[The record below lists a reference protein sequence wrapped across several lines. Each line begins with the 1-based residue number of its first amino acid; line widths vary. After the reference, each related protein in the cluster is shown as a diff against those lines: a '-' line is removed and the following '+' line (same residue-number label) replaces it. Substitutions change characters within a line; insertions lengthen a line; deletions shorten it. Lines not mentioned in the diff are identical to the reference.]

1 MRYFTASGLWFL
13 GDDPK
18 NRVAGTLRFSRH
30 GLYLTLLGGFR
41 AGWSLKSEPYP
52 LIQGVVSKNPY
63 GEFVTLIDC
72 FTKRTKMSSVGI
84 GSETIYCNRGIA
96 GDSHLPRDYD
106 EFEALDVRISY
117 LDDWFGR
124 TGVTSRFV
132 PGEQFGLD
140 VRYRKPEAIVFPSA
154 MIS

>member
-1 MRYFTASGLWFL
+1 MKYFTASGLWFL

-18 NRVAGTLRFSRH
+18 NRVAGTLRFSQH

-41 AGWSLKSEPYP
+41 AGWSPKSEPYP
-52 LIQGVVSKNPY
+52 LIHGVVSKNPY
-63 GEFVTLIDC
+63 GEFVTLIDS

-84 GSETIYCNRGIA
+84 GSETIYCDRGIA
-96 GDSHLPRDYD
+96 GDSHLPEEYD
-106 EFEALDVRISY
+106 EFEALNVRISY

-124 TGVTSRFV
+124 RGVTSQFV

-140 VRYRKPEAIVFPSA
+140 VRYRKPESVRFP
-154 MIS
+154 ISN